1 MAKKKWLLAG
11 IDVGTT
17 KICSAIAQE
26 RGERIEVLGT
36 GWSSSN
42 GLKKGV
48 VVNLSETV
56 SSVKRSLERA
66 EDEAQSLIESAYVS
80 VGGSFMRSINRS
92 GKTEVKGKNGQVT
105 AEDINRAVAE
115 ARRIELPPDYE
126 IIHALTQTFS
136 LDEQT
141 DVVNPLGMAGRR
153 LAVNLHLVSNASA
166 VVQNIVN
173 SINKADI
180 VVTGVVMQQLAS
192 AHAVL
197 TPDEKELGSVLID
210 IGGGT
215 TDIAIYRNGY
225 ICHSE
230 VLPMGGSLITK
241 DIAIGLKAPL
251 DEAEEIKKT
260 MGALFSEDVPEEEV
274 VEVSEV
280 GTGRRRTLSRRL
292 LCQIVEARCDE
303 ILKSV
308 VTVVQKSGMQS
319 DLITGAVLTGG
330 ASLLEGF
337 VDRAEQVLEV
347 PVRLGYPTGFAARK
361 HEIFHPAY
369 STALGLLRH
378 GQQAQD
384 TETTEI
390 TKSALLAR
398 PKATTERIKNWV
410 VSRIV

>member
-1 MAKKKWLLAG
+1 MAKKKWLLTG

-17 KICSAIAQE
+17 KICSVIARE

-56 SSVKRSLERA
+56 SSVKRSLEQA
-66 EDEAQSLIESAYVS
+66 EEEAQSLIESAYVS
-80 VGGSFMRSINRS
+80 VGGSFTRSLNRS
-92 GKTEVKGKNGQVT
+92 GKTEVRGKNGQVT
-105 AEDINRAVAE
+105 AEDINRAVTE
-115 ARRIELPPDYE
+115 ARKMELLPDYQ

-141 DVVNPLGMAGRR
+141 EVVNPLGMVGRS
-153 LAVNLHLVSNASA
+153 LTVNLHLVSNASA

-173 SINKADI
+173 SINKADV

-192 AHAVL
+192 AEAVL
-197 TPDEKELGSVLID
+197 TSDEKELGSILID

-230 VLPMGGSLITK
+230 VVPMGGSLITK

-260 MGALFSEDVPEEEV
+260 MGALFSDDVPEEEI

-280 GTGRRRTLSRRL
+280 GTGRRRALSRRL

-303 ILKSV
+303 ILRSIAAA
-308 VTVVQKSGMQS
+308 VQKSEMQS

-330 ASLLEGF
+330 TSLLEGLIE
-337 VDRAEQVLEV
+337 RAEQILEI
-347 PVRLGYPTGFAARK
+347 PVRLGCPSGFVAPNE
-361 HEIFHPAY
+361 EIFHPAY
-369 STALGLLRH
+369 STALGLLR
-378 GQQAQD
+378 QARQAQD
-384 TETTEI
+384 SETTEI
-390 TKSALLAR
+390 TRSALLAR

-410 VSRIV
+410 VSRIM